1 MLWTI
6 ATPLSEVT
14 PPQALIIL
22 GLNFGLA
29 ALLTVEN
36 ADIQM
41 VSLIDANCLQF
52 NNKVYLCSVILFK
65 IKFNLPND

>member
-36 ADIQM
+36 ADIQ
-41 VSLIDANCLQF
+41 VISLIDANCLQF
-52 NNKVYLCSVILFK
+52 NNKV
-65 IKFNLPND
+65 